1 MFAIMKRLV
10 WRRVL
15 EEGVG
20 GGGVLGLA
28 VPVPMGGKEEE
39 GRRLEGEKREGGR
52 CERGQRGQRG
62 QRAAV
67 C

>member
-1 MFAIMKRLV
+1 MVLLGGPVGWMFAIMKRLAS
-10 WRRVL
+10 WRG
-15 EEGVG
+15 GVG

-28 VPVPMGGKEEE
+28 VPMPVGRRMEAEEE
-39 GRRLEGEKREGGR
+39 GGTSE
-52 CERGQRGQRG
+52 RG